1 MGYDKSTGHSNTY
14 VATFLHILDENKNKL
29 YKDKTLM
36 FEFMNIY
43 NSSLLEN
50 EKMQHY
56 FRTLKNRGLVEQ
68 SLCLNI
74 MARLQS

>member
-1 MGYDKSTGHSNTY
+1 MGYDKSTGHSNTF
-14 VATFLHILDENKNKL
+14 VATFLHMLDQNKNVVK
-29 YKDKTLM
+29 KDKTLM

-43 NSSLLEN
+43 NSNLLEN

-56 FRTLKNRGLVEQ
+56 FRALRNRGLVEQ
-68 SLCLNI
+68 SICLNI